1 VTDPSKHIPK
11 LDFFQPPSMLVSLG
25 YDQIF
30 RLGCSHGTFRIQD
43 ECLIFFA
50 SVSRLWSPGIQG
62 RVTLSSVYFPVNV
75 YAAWSYLKGKQF
87 DEEFCLEGVVELGG
101 ISSLKQLEDLP
112 KSLQTLSFSQS
123 FLDVLRMVL
132 LFSHFAIHHL
142 AKLVALFF
150 IGSGMGKSMQTQ
162 GFNQTLDQIRLARS
176 LQSLTFGDEFNQS
189 LDEVILPIN
198 LKSLTFGNSFDQ
210 SLRHCKLPIGLQSL
224 TFGQKFNQEL
234 EQLTLS
240 PEFAEVFLLRGFV

>member
-50 SVSRLWSPGIQG
+50 SVSSLWSPGIQG

-176 LQSLTFGDEFNQS
+176 LQSLTFW
-189 LDEVILPIN
+189 
-198 LKSLTFGNSFDQ
+198 T
-210 SLRHCKLPIGLQSL
+210 
-224 TFGQKFNQEL
+224 
-234 EQLTLS
+234 
-240 PEFAEVFLLRGFV
+240 